1 MHTTIST
8 RHRESAAIGFSLQN
22 SGLAKALGG
31 TALAVVL
38 LAAFVNFRQSK
49 VPVRADRAQR
59 QTIVNVVSTN
69 GKIEPVENFE
79 AHAPIATTVQ
89 RVLVQAG
96 DTVKAGQLLVELD
109 ASSARA
115 EAARALAQ
123 LRSAQAQSKAVE
135 KGGTREEVLTNEAL
149 LVKARTELDSARRN
163 LEAMRKLRER
173 KAASVGELQEAE
185 NRFRRAQAEVELL
198 EQKLKDRFSR
208 PEVTRTAAQLGE
220 AQAAYAAAQNLLHA
234 AIVRAPRAGVVYSL
248 PVRPGTY
255 VSAGDLLV
263 QVADLSRVQVRAF
276 VDEPDIGKLVAGQ
289 KVEVSWD
296 GLPDRTWVG
305 TVTGVP
311 TTVILRGTR
320 NVGELICQVDN
331 ADRKLLPNVN
341 VNVKVET
348 ARDEN
353 ALVVPREAIQ
363 QEDGKRYVY
372 EIAGGE
378 LKKRE
383 VETSTSNLTHIAV
396 SRGLA
401 ENAQVALGSTTGRSL
416 RDGLPVRV
424 EGQ

>member
-1 MHTTIST
+1 MRQETV
-8 RHRESAAIGFSLQN
+8 AIGFSLKN

-38 LAAFVNFRQSK
+38 LAAFINFRQSK

-79 AHAPIATTVQ
+79 AHAPLATTVR

-96 DTVKAGQLLVELD
+96 DRVKPGQLLLELD

-135 KGGTREEVLTNEAL
+135 KGGTREEVLTNEAA
-149 LVKARTELDSARRN
+149 LVKARTELESARRN

-173 KAASVGELQEAE
+173 KAASVGEVQEAE

-198 EQKLKDRFSR
+198 ERKLKDRYSR
-208 PEVTRTAAQLGE
+208 PEVTRTAAQLTE
-220 AQAAYAAAQNLLHA
+220 AQAAYAAAQNLLRDS
-234 AIVRAPRAGVVYSL
+234 ILRAPREGVVYSL
-248 PVRPGTY
+248 PVRPGAY
-255 VSAGDLLV
+255 LNPGDLLV

-276 VDEPDIGKLVAGQ
+276 VDEPDIGRLANGQ
-289 KVEVSWD
+289 KVELTWD
-296 GLPDRTWVG
+296 AFPDRTWTG

-331 ADRKLLPNVN
+331 ADLKLLPNVN
-341 VNVKVET
+341 VNVTVAT
-348 ARDEN
+348 ARHEN
-353 ALVVPREAIQ
+353 AITVPREAIH

-372 EIAGGE
+372 EITGGE

-383 VETSTSNLTHIAV
+383 VDTSISNLTHIEV

-401 ENAQVALGSTTGRSL
+401 ENAQVALGATTARSL

-424 EGQ
+424 VEQ

>member
-1 MHTTIST
+1 MRQETV
-8 RHRESAAIGFSLQN
+8 AIGFSLKN

-38 LAAFVNFRQSK
+38 LAAFINFRQSK

-79 AHAPIATTVQ
+79 AHAPLATTVR

-96 DTVKAGQLLVELD
+96 DRVKPGQLLLELD

-135 KGGTREEVLTNEAL
+135 KGGTREEVLTNEAA
-149 LVKARTELDSARRN
+149 LVKARTELESARRN

-173 KAASVGELQEAE
+173 KAASVGEVQEAE

-198 EQKLKDRFSR
+198 ERKLKDRYSR
-208 PEVTRTAAQLGE
+208 PEVTRTAAQLTE
-220 AQAAYAAAQNLLHA
+220 AQAAYAAAQNLLRDS
-234 AIVRAPRAGVVYSL
+234 ILRAPREGVVYSL
-248 PVRPGTY
+248 PVRPGAY
-255 VSAGDLLV
+255 VNPGDLLV

-276 VDEPDIGKLVAGQ
+276 VDEPDIGRLANGQ
-289 KVEVSWD
+289 KVELTWD
-296 GLPDRTWVG
+296 AFPDRTWTG

-331 ADRKLLPNVN
+331 ADLKLLPNVN
-341 VNVKVET
+341 VNVTVAT
-348 ARDEN
+348 ARHEN
-353 ALVVPREAIQ
+353 AITVPREAIH

-372 EIAGGE
+372 EITGGE

-383 VETSTSNLTHIAV
+383 VDTSISNLTHIEV

-401 ENAQVALGSTTGRSL
+401 ENAQVALGATTARSL

-424 EGQ
+424 VEQ

>member
-8 RHRESAAIGFSLQN
+8 RHRESAAIGFSLRN
-22 SGLAKALGG
+22 SGLVKALGG
-31 TALAVVL
+31 AALAVIL
-38 LAAFVNFRQSK
+38 LAAFVNFRASK
-49 VPVRADRAQR
+49 VPVRAERAQR
-59 QTIVNVVSTN
+59 QTIVNVVATN
-69 GKIEPVENFE
+69 GKVEPVENFE
-79 AHAPIATTVQ
+79 AHAPIATTVR
-89 RVLVQAG
+89 RVLVKAG
-96 DTVKAGQLLVELD
+96 DSVKAGQLLLELD

-149 LVKARTELDSARRN
+149 LVKARTELESAQRN
-163 LEAMRKLRER
+163 LDAMRKLRER

-208 PEVTRTAAQLGE
+208 PEVTRTAAQLDE
-220 AQAAYAAAQNLLHA
+220 AQAAYAAALNMLQG

-248 PVRPGTY
+248 PVRPGAY
-255 VSAGDLLV
+255 VSSGDLLV
-263 QVADLSRVQVRAF
+263 QVADLSRMQVRAF
-276 VDEPDIGKLVAGQ
+276 VDEPDIGKLSPGQ
-289 KVEVSWD
+289 KVEVTWD
-296 GLPDRTWVG
+296 GLADRTWTG
-305 TVTGVP
+305 TVTSVP
-311 TTVILRGTR
+311 TTVVLRGTR

-331 ADRKLLPNVN
+331 ADMKLLPNVN
-341 VNVKVET
+341 VNVKVES
-348 ARDEN
+348 ARNEN
-353 ALVVPREAIQ
+353 ALIVPREAIQ

-396 SRGLA
+396 SRGLT
-401 ENAQVALGSTTGRSL
+401 ENAWVALGSTDGRSL
-416 RDGLPVRV
+416 RDGLPVRI

>member
-22 SGLAKALGG
+22 SGLVKALGG

-59 QTIVNVVSTN
+59 QTLVNVVSTN

-96 DTVKAGQLLVELD
+96 DTVKAGQLLLELD

-149 LVKARTELDSARRN
+149 LVKARTELESAQRN

-173 KAASVGELQEAE
+173 RAASVGELQEAE

-198 EQKLKDRFSR
+198 EQKLKNRFSR
-208 PEVTRTAAQLGE
+208 PEVTRTAAQLSE
-220 AQAAYAAAQNLLHA
+220 AQAAYDAAQNLLQG
-234 AIVRAPRAGVVYSL
+234 AIVRAPRAGMVYSL

-263 QVADLSRVQVRAF
+263 QVADLSRVQARAF
-276 VDEPDIGKLVAGQ
+276 VDEPDIGKLAAGQ

-296 GLPDRTWVG
+296 GLPDRTWSCI
-305 TVTGVP
+305 VTGVP

-363 QEDGKRYVY
+363 QENGKRYVY
-372 EIAGGE
+372 EITGGE

-396 SRGLA
+396 LRGLA